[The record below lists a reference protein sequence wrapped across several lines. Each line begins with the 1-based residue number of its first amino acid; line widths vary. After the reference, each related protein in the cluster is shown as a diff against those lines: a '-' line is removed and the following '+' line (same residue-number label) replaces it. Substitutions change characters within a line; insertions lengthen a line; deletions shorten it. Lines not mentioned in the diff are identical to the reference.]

1 MGKGT
6 ILIVDDDQSSLKL
19 LAKILTSQ
27 GYQVRPADSGELALT
42 AVAAQTPEL
51 ILLDISM
58 PGIDGF
64 EVLRRLKA
72 IERSRTIPVIFLSA
86 ATETEQ
92 RVQGF
97 KLGAVDFISKPF
109 QFDELLARVQTHLE
123 LFRLQTQLEQR
134 ATELQAINA
143 QLLINELA
151 ERKRSEDA
159 LRESEQLLQSILDIL
174 PVGVWIMDAQGSVV
188 SANPAAQ
195 QIWAGIRHTDI
206 DHLSEYKA
214 WRLDSGER
222 IEAHDWAGARA
233 IEKGETSLDEEIE
246 IECFD
251 GTHKIILNFALPIR
265 DSNGRIKGAV
275 IVNQD
280 ITERKKTEDAIKRLA
295 FHDHLTQ
302 LPNRRLLMDRLRRA
316 MAISARHQREGALLF
331 IDLDRFKTLNDTF
344 GHDRGDLL
352 LQQVA
357 ERLTTCVREGDTV
370 ARLGGDEFV
379 VMLEDLSGNPQEAAS
394 QARLVGEKIL
404 ATLNQ
409 PYWLA
414 GHEHHSTP
422 SIGITLF
429 NHHQEP
435 VENLLKRA
443 DLAMYQ
449 AKAAGCNTLRFF
461 DAETLPLPAVI
472 PADAGIQAASGK
484 Q

>member
-6 ILIVDDDQSSLKL
+6 ILIVDDDQSSLRL
-19 LAKILTSQ
+19 LTKILTSE
-27 GYQVRPADSGELALT
+27 GYQVRPADSGELALA

-72 IERSRTIPVIFLSA
+72 SEQNRAIPVIFLSA
-86 ATETEQ
+86 TTETEQ

-109 QFDELLARVQTHLE
+109 QINELLARVHTHLE

-134 ATELQAINA
+134 AAELQAINA
-143 QLLINELA
+143 QLLLEELA

-159 LRESEQLLQSILDIL
+159 LRESRQLLQSIMDIL

-195 QIWAGIRHTDI
+195 QIWAGIHRTDI
-206 DHLSEYKA
+206 DHLNEYKA
-214 WRLDSGER
+214 WWLDSGQR

-233 IEKGETSLDEEIE
+233 IQKGETSLDEEIE

-265 DSNGRIKGAV
+265 ESDGRIKGAV
-275 IVNQD
+275 VVNQD
-280 ITERKKTEDAIKRLA
+280 ITERKKTENAIKRLA

-316 MAISARHQREGALLF
+316 MAISARHQRQGALLF
-331 IDLDRFKTLNDTF
+331 IDLDHFKTLNDTF

-379 VMLEDLSGNPQEAAS
+379 VMLEDLSGNRQEAAS
-394 QARLVGEKIL
+394 QSRLVGEKIL

-414 GHEHHSTP
+414 GHEHHSTL

-429 NHHQEP
+429 NNYQEP

-443 DLAMYQ
+443 DFAMYQ
-449 AKAAGCNTLRFF
+449 AKAAGRNTLRFF
-461 DAETLPLPAVI
+461 DSETPP
-472 PADAGIQAASGK
+472 DR
-484 Q
+484 